1 MLKGDESS
9 SVHVFMHLSK
19 EKQRDLKWYY
29 TDRVLHPLMFLSNK
43 GHWSVDGN
51 RHGRRLKSIQWK
63 IAESKSQ

>member
-43 GHWSVDGN
+43 GYWSVDGN
-51 RHGRRLKSIQWK
+51 RYDRRLKSIQWK

>member
-1 MLKGDESS
+1 MSKGDESS

-29 TDRVLHPLMFLSNK
+29 TDRVLHRLMLLSNK

-51 RHGRRLKSIQWK
+51 RYDRRLKSIQWK
-63 IAESKSQ
+63 IAESKS

>member
-1 MLKGDESS
+1 MSKGDESS

-29 TDRVLHPLMFLSNK
+29 TDRVLYRLMLLSNK

-51 RHGRRLKSIQWK
+51 RYDRRLKSIQWK
-63 IAESKSQ
+63 IAESKS